1 MKNIIDL
8 TKRIFVKNI
17 ENRIKYYKATQKDC
31 KKKNKKKTR
40 CKNSEHVGT
49 CSPFLLRFIFFLVFP
64 SNFIV
69 INSIF
74 NLFEI
79 DPFLN
84 KNIEHRKMR
93 DFPNNI

>member
-1 MKNIIDL
+1 MSKILKTELN
-8 TKRIFVKNI
+8 T
-17 ENRIKYYKATQKDC
+17 IKQLRRTE
-31 KKKNKKKTR
+31 KKNKKKTR

-79 DPFLN
+79 DPLLN

>member
-1 MKNIIDL
+1 MSKILKTELN
-8 TKRIFVKNI
+8 T
-17 ENRIKYYKATQKDC
+17 IKLLRRTA
-31 KKKNKKKTR
+31 KKKKKKTR
-40 CKNSEHVGT
+40 CKNIEHVGT

>member
-1 MKNIIDL
+1 MSKIL
-8 TKRIFVKNI
+8 K
-17 ENRIKYYKATQKDC
+17 IKLNTIKLLRRTA
-31 KKKNKKKTR
+31 KKKKKKKTR
-40 CKNSEHVGT
+40 CKNIEHVGT

-79 DPFLN
+79 DPLLN

>member
-1 MKNIIDL
+1 MSKIL
-8 TKRIFVKNI
+8 K
-17 ENRIKYYKATQKDC
+17 IKLNTIKLLRRTA
-31 KKKNKKKTR
+31 KKNKKKTR

-79 DPFLN
+79 DPLLN